1 MTLARVLSGLPVCDD
16 HKTLYSGINKKNPI
30 FRLIF
35 IGSSGLYLTS
45 HILSHKTTLI
55 QERRIMMKRSLLWVG
70 LIALVLCLSVTF
82 LTGCAKKAALKET
95 AVISQEQKPA
105 AKSPPAAPSKDDQAA
120 RERALREQ
128 ALREQAAREGAAKE
142 AAEKA
147 KKEAAAKAA
156 AILKEL
162 QIPDINFDYDKYS
175 LKPLAQSTLKAAV
188 PAYQK
193 YTEYKL
199 VVEGHCDER
208 GTVEYNLALGEK
220 RAMEAAKYL
229 VDLGIGKERIKTIS
243 YGKEMPLDKGQNE
256 AAWAKNRRA
265 HFVIFPPVK

>member
-1 MTLARVLSGLPVCDD
+1 
-16 HKTLYSGINKKNPI
+16 
-30 FRLIF
+30 
-35 IGSSGLYLTS
+35 
-45 HILSHKTTLI
+45 
-55 QERRIMMKRSLLWVG
+55 MKRSLLWVG

-95 AVISQEQKPA
+95 AVVAPEQKPA
-105 AKSPPAAPSKDDQAA
+105 AKAPAASDDQAA
-120 RERALREQ
+120 KERALREQ
-128 ALREQAAREGAAKE
+128 ALREQAAREAAAKE

-162 QIPDINFDYDKYS
+162 QIPDVNFDYDKYN
-175 LKPLAQSTLKAAV
+175 LKPLAQSILKAAA
-188 PAYQK
+188 PAYLK
-193 YTEYKL
+193 YPEYKL

-220 RAMEAAKYL
+220 RAVEAAKYL

-243 YGKEMPLDKGQNE
+243 YGKEMPLDKGHDE

-265 HFVIFPPVK
+265 RFVIFPPVK